1 MDELGLGSRG
11 ETLSCA
17 LPILPRTASEKGS
30 LSSRPQLAG
39 LHISQE
45 QFFRLLPLNDTGL
58 GWGGGRLGE
67 LNTSWIH
74 FDSVCRVGS
83 VCMEY

>member
-1 MDELGLGSRG
+1 MAELGLGSRG

-17 LPILPRTASEKGS
+17 LPALPRAASEKGN
-30 LSSRPQLAG
+30 LSSRPQRGG

-45 QFFRLLPLNDTGL
+45 QFFRLLPLNDIGL
-58 GWGGGRLGE
+58 GFGWGAVK
-67 LNTSWIH
+67 H
-74 FDSVCRVGS
+74 KFDPFDCVCRVGS